1 VKCLDVLYDTSLLRL
16 HTGSAHSCQMRD
28 QSRTRDGC
36 GWARKV
42 LGRFSNGREES
53 GTPGDVQSLMGHCSD
68 SGARA
73 VRSVRSAAYSIIPSF
88 SRTFT
93 RPPRYTLFVSALLA
107 QHTWQFSSNLYKNHS
122 PFPMPPSP
130 LSTTFGQPTAVTSWP
145 LS

>member
-1 VKCLDVLYDTSLLRL
+1 MIRRCAATTAHRL
-16 HTGSAHSCQMRD
+16 SAQLPDERSESNARRLWMGQEGS
-28 QSRTRDGC
+28 
-36 GWARKV
+36 RKV
-42 LGRFSNGREES
+42 LERTGRVGNSR
-53 GTPGDVQSLMGHCSD
+53 DVQSLMGHCSD

-107 QHTWQFSSNLYKNHS
+107 QHTWQFSSILYKNHS
-122 PFPMPPSP
+122 PLPMPPSP
-130 LSTTFGQPTAVTSWP
+130 LSTTFGQPTAVTLWP